1 MNNNRLYLKNFL
13 QINPFNKGMVNTL
26 FLFIILMFSSL
37 SFGQTNLDIDCSNNQ
52 CISPQLVT
60 ALNTCQT
67 IINKSQCEAKVSGNL
82 CQWIDDA
89 NPNGGYCTSL
99 PQPKICSGYN
109 CPPGE
114 TMSVIKM
121 RGLLD
126 LDLNI
131 LNNSGKPQNLG
142 LIISNGEFPGK
153 NANIAINGQN
163 QTANGA
169 NVIMIGDNFNNLNV
183 NLDGYNGQRGKHAS
197 EICADKIKAG
207 DYGSVLQ
214 SYFNNRRAT
223 TSADPNRCD
232 ADDLNYMQTF
242 NFTCDDPTFQEI
254 PTNNPVVQVSQ
265 VKKLARCN
273 AVASYSY
280 CVKRKVVVSCNFRL
294 WSSFRQQ
301 WIMDG
306 SFLESPSFYKGPQ
319 SCSDGFQS
327 CGMVY
332 GNCSS
337 SGFFPN
343 VTYTPSYVYPVS
355 GSYGNTTFN
364 FNQCIYRAGG
374 AGICGSSSSFN
385 NIEGFYKTTVCTSS
399 QVAGMPL
406 TRGTSVGPFEEDFF
420 NNEVNRL
427 GGVDRFCD
435 AYGQIPGKG
444 NQAWW
449 SGVPG
454 APGPAMGNIGGQSVE
469 TTGIPWEFMA
479 ESPPSKSAPAEPV
492 GAILAWK
499 NETASFGGYNPPTT
513 NYVYSSTT
521 SNSGGYSSTQNVY
534 RWKTRSS
541 YWKGYGSSVTY
552 TSPGLNPDGLTLAPG
567 SNWEVRQTNTFE
579 NCPGGWT
586 NLKNVFI
593 NLVQYT
599 NKENVSCSGITDP
612 LDPNNRAFW
621 QYTGISQEPTF
632 GTEFVSCGIGSCAV
646 NSTVSELSRSL
657 DNISPGSGES
667 GTEQGRGLLFVYD
680 IKTLNARALPGG
692 SGTVGNTDVVIN
704 PQTRICVKIDDANA
718 GINTE
723 QAKNPFVSF
732 RRYQWQ
738 ALKSTS
744 GGNPGTPPRNTGKEV
759 EVFKKIDPA
768 ARYLLDK
775 SLL

>member
-1 MNNNRLYLKNFL
+1 MNMVYLKKFI

-26 FLFIILMFSSL
+26 FLFIILMFLSL

-52 CISPQLVT
+52 CVSSQLVT
-60 ALNTCQT
+60 VLNTCQT

-109 CPPGE
+109 CPLGE

-121 RGLLD
+121 RGLLA

-131 LNNSGKPQNLG
+131 LNNSGKPQNIG
-142 LIISNGEFPGK
+142 LIINNGEFPGK
-153 NANIAINGQN
+153 NANIAINGQS

-183 NLDGYNGQRGKHAS
+183 NIDGYNGQRGKHAS
-197 EICADKIKAG
+197 EICAEKIKAG

-242 NFTCDDPTFQEI
+242 NFTCDDPAFQEI
-254 PTNNPVVQVSQ
+254 LTNNPVVQVSQ

-273 AVASYSY
+273 AVATYSY
-280 CVKRKVVVSCNFRL
+280 CVKKKVVVNCNFRL
-294 WSSFRQQ
+294 WSSFHQR

-306 SFLESPSFYKGPQ
+306 SSLDKPSVYSG
-319 SCSDGFQS
+319 SETCSDGFTS
-327 CGMVY
+327 CGLVSGRCRGT
-332 GNCSS
+332 GNY
-337 SGFFPN
+337 PN
-343 VTYTPSYVYPVS
+343 IIYTPTEITPVS
-355 GSYGNTTFN
+355 GSYNTTFD
-364 FNQCIYRAGG
+364 FNQCIYTNSR
-374 AGICGSSSSFN
+374 AGICQGPSNFN
-385 NIEGFYKTTVCTSS
+385 NIEGFYKTIFCSS
-399 QVAGMPL
+399 SKNAGMPL
-406 TRGTSVGPFEEDFF
+406 LRGKSVGPFEEDFF

-427 GGVDRFCD
+427 GGIDRFCD

-444 NQAWW
+444 NQEWW

-454 APGPAMGNIGGQSVE
+454 APGPAMVNTGGQIFE
-469 TTGIPWEFMA
+469 TTGIPWEIMGETGRTIFGLR
-479 ESPPSKSAPAEPV
+479 EPL
-492 GAILAWK
+492 GANLTWK
-499 NETASFGGYNPPTT
+499 NETITFGGYNPQITYYNNP
-513 NYVYSSTT
+513 YEQDVYI
-521 SNSGGYSSTQNVY
+521 
-534 RWKTRSS
+534 WKTRAS
-541 YWKGYGSSVTY
+541 YWKGYGSNVIY

-567 SNWEVRQTNTFE
+567 SNWGVLQTNTFE

-599 NKENVSCSGITDP
+599 NKENISCSGINDP

-621 QYTGISQEPTF
+621 QYTGISQEQTF

-657 DNISPGSGES
+657 DNIRPGSGES

-692 SGTVGNTDVVIN
+692 AGMVGNTDVVIN

-744 GGNPGTPPRNTGKEV
+744 GGNPGIPSRHTGKEV